1 MDDPVELRAF
11 DALARHAFP
20 MGLHFAWKRAGQI
33 AKGDAEVQEWL
44 EARLS
49 FLEQQSV

>member
-11 DALARHAFP
+11 DALARFAFP
-20 MGLHFAWKRAGQI
+20 AGLQFSWKRAARM
-33 AKGDAEVQEWL
+33 AKGDAEVQAFL

-49 FLEQQSV
+49 FLENTSQ